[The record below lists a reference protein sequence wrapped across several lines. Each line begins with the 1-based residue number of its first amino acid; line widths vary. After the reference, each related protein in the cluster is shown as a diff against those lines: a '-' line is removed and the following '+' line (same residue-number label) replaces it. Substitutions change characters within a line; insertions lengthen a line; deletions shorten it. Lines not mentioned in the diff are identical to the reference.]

1 MYFFQGL
8 FITATALALLLL
20 GVFAWFCLTDK
31 KNLYIT
37 SLILATLSFIFGLTT
52 IIIMRVNLYDP
63 YCGGDIEGAPIV
75 NKESE
80 DSIGIHLAAAGTAA
94 AGAFALLS
102 FIFYKNDAI
111 GFTNHAIQKQATHN
125 VGSLLF

>member
-1 MYFFQGL
+1 
-8 FITATALALLLL
+8 
-20 GVFAWFCLTDK
+20 
-31 KNLYIT
+31 
-37 SLILATLSFIFGLTT
+37 
-52 IIIMRVNLYDP
+52 MRVNLYDP
-63 YCGGDIEGAPIV
+63 YCGGTVADSAIH

-80 DSIGIHLAAAGTAA
+80 DSIGIHLAAAGTTA

-102 FIFYKNDAI
+102 FILYKNDAI